1 MGPKSNNSSLKKSA
15 NTTRLNK
22 FIANSGIC
30 SRREADMFIAMGMVK
45 INGKIIVEMGYQ
57 VQPGDDVRYDGR
69 RIISDKPAYVLL
81 NKPKGFLASIK
92 KGTYKKDVL
101 ELIENATPYRIDP
114 VNAMDRTTTGLL
126 LFTNDTELKI
136 KLRKSSR
143 GLLKIFQ
150 VILDKNLVPADLDK
164 IRAGVLIDKFD
175 KIEVDSISFIKG
187 ETKRKVGVELT
198 SERHRAIFH
207 LFEKL
212 GYKVEQVD
220 RVVYAHLTKKDL
232 PRGKWRHLNEREI
245 NLFKMMK

>member
-1 MGPKSNNSSLKKSA
+1 MGSKSNNSSPKKSA

-150 VILDKNLVPADLDK
+150 VVLDKNLVAADLDK

-187 ETKRKVGVELT
+187 ETKRKVGLELT
-198 SERHRAIFH
+198 TERHRAIFH

>member
-1 MGPKSNNSSLKKSA
+1 MGSKSNNSSLKKSA

-22 FIANSGIC
+22 FIANSGMC